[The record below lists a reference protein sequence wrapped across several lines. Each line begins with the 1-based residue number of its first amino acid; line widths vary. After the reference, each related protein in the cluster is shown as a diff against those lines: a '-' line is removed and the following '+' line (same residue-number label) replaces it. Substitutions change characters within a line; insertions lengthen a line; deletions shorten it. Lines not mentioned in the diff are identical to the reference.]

1 MPTARSAASRICF
14 LCGVIIVKC
23 YRLGL
28 RKINEYTARRSIQAR
43 ALFSYRPLTDPS
55 KQIRLLKLEPVRG
68 KADEISVLLSTW
80 DLDTAPA
87 YVAISYT
94 WGSERSTHRICV
106 NDGRFYV
113 RKNCSVALQECQR
126 NAVTSY
132 IWIDALCIDQADS
145 AEKSHQVAMMGTIFG
160 QAVQTY
166 ISFGSWDIESLDQRS
181 DIAECRACF
190 RAIVEDLGQLEMP
203 DWKQGD
209 PPRPSELATRRQKSL
224 SSNAF
229 DELMAARYWTR
240 LWVLQELF
248 LSARVAFFY
257 PGGAPIDLRCLVK
270 SCQHP
275 FPRGGTKEQWAEFD
289 RFRSEEVVGDAW
301 LLTESGPLQSILQ
314 ILYTGLGMMTKVAAI
329 ARRRGQYKAR
339 WDVVVADFRE
349 CECEDPRD
357 RIYGLLPF
365 MQWSTGVPPLRPDY
379 SKTRMELAVQLM
391 GYCAFRDTWTVDFFL
406 ETREARLV
414 LGALEVS
421 HDEFRSSV
429 TSRYSNAITI
439 GGLLGRS
446 PKDDQAWLMP
456 RYFIIARASHVLSN
470 TTKVAYANVCLEHH
484 SGKLIRHEELVHKAA
499 MISFSNDDLG
509 IVHLILS
516 IPLCFTGKVEALFD
530 GQWTP
535 TAAGMETWNM
545 DG

>member
-1 MPTARSAASRICF
+1 M
-14 LCGVIIVKC
+14 
-23 YRLGL
+23 
-28 RKINEYTARRSIQAR
+28 
-43 ALFSYRPLTDPS
+43 DPS
-55 KQIRLLKLEPVRG
+55 KQIRLLKLEPVRS

-80 DLDTAPA
+80 DLDRAPA

-94 WGSERSTHRICV
+94 WGSDKSTHRICV

-113 RKNCSVALQECQR
+113 WKNCSIALQECQR

-132 IWIDALCIDQADS
+132 IWIDALCINQADLV
-145 AEKSHQVAMMGTIFG
+145 EKSHQVAMMGTIFG

-166 ISFGSWDIESLDQRS
+166 ISFGSWDISSLDQRS
-181 DIAECRACF
+181 DMAECRACF
-190 RAIVEDLGQLEMP
+190 RAIVEDLSQLELP

-209 PPRPSELATRRQKSL
+209 PLRPSELAIRRQKSL
-224 SSNAF
+224 SSYAF
-229 DELMAARYWTR
+229 DELKEARYWTR

-248 LSARVAFFY
+248 LSAHVAFFY
-257 PGGAPIDLRCLVK
+257 PGGAPIDLQCLVE

-275 FPRGGTKEQWAEFD
+275 YPRGWTKEQWAKFD
-289 RFRSEEVVGDAW
+289 QFRSEEIVGDAW
-301 LLTESGPLQSILQ
+301 MLAKPSPLRSILQ
-314 ILYTGLGMMTKVAAI
+314 NLYPSLEMTEVATI
-329 ARRRGQYKAR
+329 ARRRSGRYKAR

-365 MQWSTGVPPLRPDY
+365 MQWSTGMLPLRPDY

-429 TSRYSNAITI
+429 TSRWSDASKREVFE
-439 GGLLGRS
+439 LL
-446 PKDDQAWLMP
+446 
-456 RYFIIARASHVLSN
+456 
-470 TTKVAYANVCLEHH
+470 
-484 SGKLIRHEELVHKAA
+484 
-499 MISFSNDDLG
+499 
-509 IVHLILS
+509 
-516 IPLCFTGKVEALFD
+516 
-530 GQWTP
+530 
-535 TAAGMETWNM
+535 
-545 DG
+545 

>member
-1 MPTARSAASRICF
+1 MRSVASRICF
-14 LCGVIIVKC
+14 LCGVIIVKF

-28 RKINEYTARRSIQAR
+28 LKINEYTARRFVQAR
-43 ALFSYRPLTDPS
+43 ALFYYRPLADPS

-68 KADEISVLLSTW
+68 KADKISVSLWTW

-106 NDGRFYV
+106 NDDRFCV
-113 RKNCSVALQECQR
+113 RKNCLIALQECQS

-132 IWIDALCIDQADS
+132 IWIDALCINQDDV

-160 QAVQTY
+160 QAMQTY
-166 ISFGSWDIESLDQRS
+166 ISFGSWNIASLDQRS
-181 DIAECRACF
+181 DMAECRACF
-190 RAIVEDLGQLEMP
+190 RAVVEDLDQLGIP
-203 DWKQGD
+203 DWERGD
-209 PPRPSELATRRQKSL
+209 PPRPSELAIRRQKSL
-224 SSNAF
+224 SSYAF
-229 DELMAARYWTR
+229 DELKEARYWTR

-275 FPRGGTKEQWAEFD
+275 FPRGETKEQWEEFD
-289 RFRSEEVVGDAW
+289 LFRSEVVGDAW
-301 LLTESGPLQSILQ
+301 EYAQRSPLQSILQ
-314 ILYTGLGMMTKVAAI
+314 RLYPGLEMMTEVVPI
-329 ARRRGQYKAR
+329 PRRSGQYKAR

-357 RIYGLLPF
+357 KIYGLLPF
-365 MQWSTGVPPLRPDY
+365 MQWSTGMPPLRPDY

-391 GYCAFRDTWTVDFFL
+391 GYCVVRDTWTVDFFL

-429 TSRYSNAITI
+429 TSRYS
-439 GGLLGRS
+439 
-446 PKDDQAWLMP
+446 
-456 RYFIIARASHVLSN
+456 
-470 TTKVAYANVCLEHH
+470 
-484 SGKLIRHEELVHKAA
+484 
-499 MISFSNDDLG
+499 
-509 IVHLILS
+509 
-516 IPLCFTGKVEALFD
+516 
-530 GQWTP
+530 
-535 TAAGMETWNM
+535 TAAKRMVFELL
-545 DG
+545 

>member
-1 MPTARSAASRICF
+1 MPTLRSVASRICF

-28 RKINEYTARRSIQAR
+28 LKINEYTARRSVQAR
-43 ALFSYRPLTDPS
+43 ALFRYRPLTDPS

-68 KADEISVLLSTW
+68 KADKISVSLSTW
-80 DLDTAPA
+80 NLDTAPA

-94 WGSERSTHRICV
+94 WGSEKSTHRICV
-106 NDGRFYV
+106 NDSRFYV
-113 RKNCSVALQECQR
+113 RKNCLIALQECQS
-126 NAVTSY
+126 NAVTAY
-132 IWIDALCIDQADS
+132 IWIDALCINQADS
-145 AEKSHQVAMMGTIFG
+145 AEKSRQVAMMGTIFG

-166 ISFGSWDIESLDQRS
+166 ISFGSWDIAGLDQRS
-181 DIAECRACF
+181 NMAECRACF
-190 RAIVEDLGQLEMP
+190 RAVVEDLDQLGTP
-203 DWKQGD
+203 DWERGD
-209 PPRPSELATRRQKSL
+209 PPRPSKLAIRRQKSL
-224 SSNAF
+224 SSYAF
-229 DELMAARYWTR
+229 DELKAARYWTR

-275 FPRGGTKEQWAEFD
+275 FPRGETKEQWEAFD
-289 RFRSEEVVGDAW
+289 RFRSEVVGDAW
-301 LLTESGPLQSILQ
+301 EYTQRSPLRSILQ
-314 ILYTGLGMMTKVAAI
+314 KLYPGLELMDAAAI
-329 ARRRGQYKAR
+329 ARRSGQYKAR

-365 MQWSTGVPPLRPDY
+365 MQWSTGMLPLRPDY

-429 TSRYSNAITI
+429 TWHDSSASERMVFE
-439 GGLLGRS
+439 LL
-446 PKDDQAWLMP
+446 
-456 RYFIIARASHVLSN
+456 
-470 TTKVAYANVCLEHH
+470 
-484 SGKLIRHEELVHKAA
+484 
-499 MISFSNDDLG
+499 
-509 IVHLILS
+509 
-516 IPLCFTGKVEALFD
+516 
-530 GQWTP
+530 
-535 TAAGMETWNM
+535 
-545 DG
+545 